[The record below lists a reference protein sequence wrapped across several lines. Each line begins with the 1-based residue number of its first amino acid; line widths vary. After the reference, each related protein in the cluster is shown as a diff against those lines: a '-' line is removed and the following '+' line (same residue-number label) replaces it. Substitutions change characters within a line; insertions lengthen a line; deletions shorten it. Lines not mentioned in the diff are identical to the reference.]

1 LERNIMD
8 ALDLEALCE
17 HADATVVSVLQ
28 RIATGPDLS
37 KDIAREE
44 AQAVMRLILQGKVD
58 PVRAGIFLIALRM
71 KRETHDENRGVLRG
85 IQDITDSAV
94 APVDEVFDVADPYDG
109 YNRTLPASPFLPA
122 LLAELGVPAVCHGM
136 ETVGPKYGVTHKQV
150 LRAAGVNVEQTS
162 AEAAAQLDPTQAGWA
177 YVDQS
182 KFCAPL
188 HDLYD
193 FRKLVVKRTVI
204 TTVEVLTRPI
214 QGRKHTHLMTGYV
227 HKPYPPIYALL
238 AREAGYD
245 SALIVRGVEGG
256 VIPSLRQKAA
266 IWHYHDFGHEDSFE
280 VDPIDLGIEQELR
293 AVPIPAELTPETGD
307 DVNRPLDN
315 AAVAKAAADAGLA
328 ALSGQEG
335 AMFDA
340 LVYSGALALH
350 HLKRVDSVKE
360 GAAIA
365 RTALKTGHAA
375 ERLRAAGN

>member
-1 LERNIMD
+1 MD
-8 ALDLEALCE
+8 AANRLDLEALCA
-17 HADATVVSVLQ
+17 HADETVVSVLQ

-85 IQDITDSAV
+85 IQDMTESAV

-122 LLAELGVPAVCHGM
+122 LLAELGVPAVSHGM

-150 LRAAGVNVEQTS
+150 LRAAGVNVAQTP
-162 AEAAAQLDPTQAGWA
+162 AEAAAQLDPNQAGWA

-193 FRKLVVKRTVI
+193 FRKLMVKRTVI

-214 QGRKHTHLMTGYV
+214 HGRKHTHLMTGYV

-266 IWHYHDFGHEDSFE
+266 IWQYHDFGPEDSFE
-280 VDPIDLGIEQELR
+280 VEPTELGIEQELR
-293 AVPIPAELTPETGD
+293 AVPIPAELAPETGD

-315 AAVAKAAADAGLA
+315 DAVAKAAADAGLA
-328 ALSGQEG
+328 ALSGNAG

-340 LVYSGALALH
+340 LTYSGALVLN
-350 HLKRVDSVKE
+350 HLGRVDSIKE
-360 GAAIA
+360 GAAVV

-375 ERLRAAGN
+375 ERLRAAAEA

>member
-1 LERNIMD
+1 MD
-8 ALDLEALCE
+8 ALNLEALCASPE
-17 HADATVVSVLQ
+17 ATVISVLQ

-37 KDIAREE
+37 KDIAKEE
-44 AQAVMRLILQGKVD
+44 AQAVMRLILEGKVD

-71 KRETHDENRGVLRG
+71 KRETHDENRGILRG
-85 IQDITDSAV
+85 IQDVTTHAV
-94 APVDEVFDVADPYDG
+94 APVDEVFDIADPYDG
-109 YNRTLPASPFLPA
+109 YNRTLPTSPFLPA

-150 LRAAGVNVEQTS
+150 LRAAGVNVDQTP
-162 AEAAAQLDPTQAGWA
+162 AEAAAQLDPSKAGWA

-182 KFCAPL
+182 KFCSPL
-188 HDLYD
+188 NELYD
-193 FRKLVVKRTVI
+193 FRKLVVKRTAI

-214 QGRKHTHLMTGYV
+214 QGRKHTRLMTGYV

-266 IWHYHDFGHEDSFE
+266 IWLYHDFGQEDSFE
-280 VDPIDLGIEQELR
+280 ADPLELGIEQELR
-293 AVPIPAELTPETGD
+293 AVPIPAELTPESGD

-315 AAVAKAAADAGLA
+315 AAVAKAAADTGLA
-328 ALSGQEG
+328 TLAG
-335 AMFDA
+335 ADGPMADA
-340 LVYSGALALH
+340 LTYAGALVLH
-350 HLKRVDSVKE
+350 HLQRVDSIKD
-360 GAAIA
+360 GAAVV

-375 ERLRAAGN
+375 ERLRAAAV

>member
-1 LERNIMD
+1 MD
-8 ALDLEALCE
+8 ALNLEALCA
-17 HADATVVSVLQ
+17 HADNTVVSVLQ

-37 KDIAREE
+37 KDIAKEE
-44 AQAVMRLILQGKVD
+44 AQAVMRLILQGQVD
-58 PVRAGIFLIALRM
+58 PVRAAIFLIALRM

-85 IQDITDSAV
+85 IQDVTESAI

-150 LRAAGVNVEQTS
+150 LRAAGVNVEQTP
-162 AEAAAQLDPTQAGWA
+162 AEAAAQLDPNQAGWA
-177 YVDQS
+177 YVDQA
-182 KFCAPL
+182 KFCKPL
-188 HDLYD
+188 NDLYD

-266 IWHYHDFGHEDSFE
+266 IWQYQDFGPEDSFE
-280 VDPIDLGIEQELR
+280 VDPVELGIEQELR

-328 ALSGQEG
+328 ALSGNQG

-340 LVYSGALALH
+340 LTYSGALVLH
-350 HLKRVDSVKE
+350 HLGRVESVHA
-360 GAAIA
+360 GAAVVRA
-365 RTALKTGHAA
+365 ALKTGHAA
-375 ERLRAAGN
+375 ERLRATKA

>member
-1 LERNIMD
+1 MD
-8 ALDLEALCE
+8 AANRLDLEALCA
-17 HADATVVSVLQ
+17 HADETVVSVLQ

-85 IQDITDSAV
+85 IQDMTESAV

-122 LLAELGVPAVCHGM
+122 LLAELGVPAVSHGM
-136 ETVGPKYGVTHKQV
+136 ETVGPKFGVTHKQV
-150 LRAAGVNVEQTS
+150 LRAAGVNVEQTP
-162 AEAAAQLDPTQAGWA
+162 AEAAAQLDPNQAGWA

-182 KFCAPL
+182 KFCTPL

-193 FRKLVVKRTVI
+193 FRKLMVKRTVI

-214 QGRKHTHLMTGYV
+214 HGRKHTHLMTGYV

-266 IWHYHDFGHEDSFE
+266 IWQYHDFGPEDSFE
-280 VDPIDLGIEQELR
+280 VEPTELGIEQELR
-293 AVPIPAELTPETGD
+293 AVPIPAELAPETGD

-315 AAVAKAAADAGLA
+315 DAVAKAAADAGLA
-328 ALSGQEG
+328 ALSGNAG

-340 LVYSGALALH
+340 LTYSGALVLN
-350 HLKRVDSVKE
+350 HLGRVDSIKE
-360 GAAIA
+360 GAAVV

-375 ERLRAAGN
+375 ERLRAAAGA